1 MAIADF
7 IHLRTHSAYS
17 LSTGSIKVKD
27 LVGLCK
33 KQKMPAVAVTDSGNL
48 FGALEFSIEAAAKGV
63 QPIIGCEIGIRAPQ
77 GEAGRGIGRSAP
89 GPAAPEPLVLLCQ
102 NATGYANLLKLVSKS
117 FLETVGNEAPQIA
130 LGELEGLSD
139 GLICLT
145 GGTTGPLGRRLL
157 EGNMAAAEQCLDT
170 LARYFPGRLYV
181 ELQRHGS
188 ADEDR
193 IEPAAVDLAYQRDIP
208 LVATNNVHFADR
220 PFYEAHDV
228 LLCIAEGVVLN
239 QPQRRRL
246 TPQHYFKSAEE
257 MRETFADLPEA
268 CDNSLVI
275 AKRCAYFVRKV
286 KPILPAFPTTS
297 GRDEV
302 EEVKWMAHEGL
313 TQRLER
319 QVFPALKP
327 DEDRGEVEKRYR
339 DRLDYELNT
348 IIKMGFPGYFLIVA
362 DFIQWAKNREIPV
375 GPGRGSGAGSVVA
388 WALSITDLDPL
399 PLNLLFERFLN
410 PERVSMPDF
419 DIDFCQERREEVIE
433 YVQEKYGRDRVAQII
448 TFGKLQ
454 ARAVLRDVGRV
465 LEMPFGQVDRI
476 CKLVPNNP
484 ANPVTLEQAI
494 DGDPQLQ
501 ALRDGD
507 EAVARLMTIGL
518 KLEGLYRHA
527 STHAAGVVIGD
538 RPLDRLVPLYRD
550 PASTMPVTQFN
561 MKYVEDAGLVKFDF
575 LGLKTLTV
583 IDRAVRMIKGQG
595 TPIDLERIPLDDTAT
610 YEMLA
615 RGDTVGVFQL
625 EGAGMRDALKKLRPD
640 RFEDIVA
647 VVALYRP
654 GPMENIPAYID
665 IKHGLQQP
673 DYLHPSLEPILVE
686 TYGIMIYQ
694 EQVMQIAQVLSGY
707 SLGGADLL
715 RRAMG
720 KKIKAEM
727 DAQRALFVEGAQKNG
742 VDAKLADMIFD
753 HVAKFAG
760 YGFNKSHAAAYAL
773 VAYQTAYL
781 KANFPIEF
789 MAASMSLDLTRTDKL
804 NVFRQELVRMGVKLL
819 PPDLNRSFVEF
830 AVEATPEGKAVR
842 YALAAVKGVGVQ
854 AMDAIVKERQRG
866 GPYKDLFDLGERLDT
881 KQFNKRQF
889 ENLAKA
895 GGFDSLN
902 RNRAQSFAAAEIVL
916 RHASL
921 AASEK
926 GSDQIGL
933 FGAGGMAVK
942 KPTLPAVAEWP
953 PVDRLQQE
961 FEAIGFYL
969 SAHPLDPYALAL
981 KRLGVITSAA
991 LAGHVARGAPGRVKL
1006 AGIVLSRKER
1016 TSARGSKFAFVQMSD
1031 LTGIFEVMIFSETL
1045 AQCRA
1050 LLDSG
1055 QPLLV
1060 AVDAKAEGEDN
1071 LRLTG
1076 QSFESLNTAADSI
1089 VFGLRIEIGDLA
1101 AIRALEQ
1108 VCTSELQSG
1117 NRGKSRLRLVM
1128 PIDGREVEMALP
1140 GTYPLGM
1147 RLRNQIQAIP
1157 GVTAIHDF

>member
-1 MAIADF
+1 
-7 IHLRTHSAYS
+7 
-17 LSTGSIKVKD
+17 
-27 LVGLCK
+27 
-33 KQKMPAVAVTDSGNL
+33 
-48 FGALEFSIEAAAKGV
+48 
-63 QPIIGCEIGIRAPQ
+63 
-77 GEAGRGIGRSAP
+77 
-89 GPAAPEPLVLLCQ
+89 
-102 NATGYANLLKLVSKS
+102 
-117 FLETVGNEAPQIA
+117 
-130 LGELEGLSD
+130 
-139 GLICLT
+139 
-145 GGTTGPLGRRLL
+145 
-157 EGNMAAAEQCLDT
+157 
-170 LARYFPGRLYV
+170 
-181 ELQRHGS
+181 
-188 ADEDR
+188 
-193 IEPAAVDLAYQRDIP
+193 
-208 LVATNNVHFADR
+208 
-220 PFYEAHDV
+220 
-228 LLCIAEGVVLN
+228 
-239 QPQRRRL
+239 
-246 TPQHYFKSAEE
+246 
-257 MRETFADLPEA
+257 
-268 CDNSLVI
+268 
-275 AKRCAYFVRKV
+275 
-286 KPILPAFPTTS
+286 
-297 GRDEV
+297 
-302 EEVKWMAHEGL
+302 
-313 TQRLER
+313 
-319 QVFPALKP
+319 
-327 DEDRGEVEKRYR
+327 
-339 DRLDYELNT
+339 
-348 IIKMGFPGYFLIVA
+348 
-362 DFIQWAKNREIPV
+362 
-375 GPGRGSGAGSVVA
+375 
-388 WALSITDLDPL
+388 
-399 PLNLLFERFLN
+399 
-410 PERVSMPDF
+410 
-419 DIDFCQERREEVIE
+419 
-433 YVQEKYGRDRVAQII
+433 
-448 TFGKLQ
+448 
-454 ARAVLRDVGRV
+454 
-465 LEMPFGQVDRI
+465 
-476 CKLVPNNP
+476 
-484 ANPVTLEQAI
+484 
-494 DGDPQLQ
+494 
-501 ALRDGD
+501 
-507 EAVARLMTIGL
+507 
-518 KLEGLYRHA
+518 
-527 STHAAGVVIGD
+527 
-538 RPLDRLVPLYRD
+538 
-550 PASTMPVTQFN
+550 
-561 MKYVEDAGLVKFDF
+561 
-575 LGLKTLTV
+575 
-583 IDRAVRMIKGQG
+583 
-595 TPIDLERIPLDDTAT
+595 
-610 YEMLA
+610 
-615 RGDTVGVFQL
+615 
-625 EGAGMRDALKKLRPD
+625 
-640 RFEDIVA
+640 
-647 VVALYRP
+647 
-654 GPMENIPAYID
+654 
-665 IKHGLQQP
+665 
-673 DYLHPSLEPILVE
+673 
-686 TYGIMIYQ
+686 MIYQ

-1089 VFGLRIEIGDLA
+1089 VSGLRIEIGDLA